1 MLMGKVRNMER
12 GLSLCQA
19 NINIEVIS
27 KTVNGVGLAQ

>member
-12 GLSLCQA
+12 GLSLCPA
-19 NINIEVIS
+19 NINIKVIS